1 MFKPQRWLILVLLL
15 PFTLV
20 RPAWAEPADWTLMIY
35 MAADNDLE
43 QAALIDLDEIEAGM
57 PGSNVEVLVFIDR
70 AAGYSEDLGNWTDA
84 KILRM
89 RPDSA
94 RGEVHAQVLLELGE
108 VNTGDPANLTKFIN
122 YSRSNYPARHY
133 GLVLWDH
140 GGGWQGMADDEQ
152 PGNGSDHDNLTLTEL
167 SDALRASIDPE
178 HPLDLIGFDM
188 CLMAQLEVGYEVAP
202 YARFMVA
209 SQAVEPGYGWPYDA
223 LLPEFGN
230 AVSPKR
236 LAQNI
241 VRKYASFTNDKSER
255 IATQSAFD
263 LTKLEAVRS
272 NLDALTDKL
281 ATVSG
286 KQWPGL
292 TRALFWGD
300 SFESGGKAANL
311 RQGERA
317 LASSDLLDVMKRGQL
332 ALGRSFPARAQLK
345 QLTKSIEAAVIDN
358 HVSLRHRLSHGLSI
372 YAPPSD
378 KTFNKNYSASRFAK
392 ASRWDD
398 YLRLLHRNQQSN
410 KDAPRITAINYV
422 RAGTNQK
429 VERGSMLDGTT
440 LKLTVE
446 GNHLL
451 WVSGL
456 FGRHDAKLNGHVIYA
471 EQYLFDSRFMQEKL
485 RKSGAAAD
493 LLIPEFKGNR
503 AELEM
508 ETSPASF
515 AITNGN
521 TSAFATLD
529 ITSAQLGQDNTAS
542 IQAMIKREGAGEH
555 RAVISF
561 DLMTWQATSVVLLI
575 EQKDGRLVPRG
586 IEPEADD
593 QITLLYKFVEAGKQD
608 SSLVRGAVMPWQKGL
623 ELIMD
628 EVPKGQ
634 YKAWAIAE
642 NLSGETHVASTSIT
656 TTEAASDVQAGFAG
670 AKTLS
675 IDNLKGSWSSADG
688 STTFSIGK
696 RMEPKS
702 EYAQLVVKT
711 EELPAAARDYTFLI
725 KLDTR
730 LLPTLHLL
738 VLDQNKKL
746 LGREVF
752 MLLANPQQ
760 PNRLW
765 VKTLM
770 GGDDNAL
777 GEIVEV
783 VRKTDL
789 VQANSNENNSGGNT
803 NKLLQTLVGEWQG
816 QSDEG
821 AIWIRLL
828 ANGTFQQVETPYDQ
842 SGRSESWGKYRF
854 DGRLMNVQ
862 FEGGRFCNNWGCE
875 AWYPDPL
882 EPFALTVGKNQ
893 LVTPWTT
900 LQRQR

>member
-1 MFKPQRWLILVLLL
+1 MFKPQPWLILVLLL
-15 PFTLV
+15 PLTFAPL
-20 RPAWAEPADWTLMIY
+20 AWAEPVDWTLMIY

-57 PGSNVEVLVFIDR
+57 PEANVEVLVFIDR
-70 AAGYSEDLGNWTDA
+70 AEGYSEDLGNWTDA

-89 RPDSA
+89 RPDSV

-122 YSRSNYPARHY
+122 YSRSNYPAQHY

-152 PGNGSDHDNLTLTEL
+152 PGNGSEHDNLTLTEV
-167 SDALRASIDPE
+167 SDALRASIDPR

-223 LLPEFGN
+223 LLPEFGE
-230 AVSPKR
+230 ALAPKQ

-241 VRKYASFTNDKSER
+241 VRKYASFTDDKSER

-263 LTKLEAVRS
+263 LSKLEAVRS

-281 ATVSG
+281 AQVSEQ
-286 KQWPGL
+286 QWPGL
-292 TRALFWGD
+292 SRALFWGD
-300 SFESGGKAANL
+300 SFETGGKAANL

-317 LASSDLLDVMKRGQL
+317 LASSDLLDVMKRGQV
-332 ALGRSFPARAQLK
+332 ALGRAFPAKSQLH

-372 YAPPSD
+372 YAPPAS
-378 KTFNKNYSASRFAK
+378 KTFNKEYFASRFAK

-398 YLRLLHRNQQSN
+398 YLQLLHGKQQTN
-410 KDAPRITAINYV
+410 KDAPRITSINYV
-422 RAGTNQK
+422 RGGTNQK
-429 VERGSMLDGTT
+429 VDQGSMLDGTT

-456 FGRHDAKLNGHVIYA
+456 FGRQDAKLNGHVIYA

-485 RKSGAAAD
+485 GKSGAAAD
-493 LLIPEFKGNR
+493 LLIPEFKGRR

-515 AITNGN
+515 AITNGS

-542 IQAMIKREGAGEH
+542 IQAMVKREGAGEH
-555 RAVISF
+555 RAVITF
-561 DLMTWQATSVVLLI
+561 DLMSWQATNVVLLI

-586 IEPEADD
+586 LEPKPAD
-593 QITLLYKFVEAGKQD
+593 QITLLYKFVEAGKQN
-608 SSLVRGAVMPWQKGL
+608 SSLVRGAVMPWQQGL

-628 EVPKGQ
+628 EVPKGR
-634 YKAWAIAE
+634 YTAWAIAE

-656 TTEAASDVQAGFAG
+656 TIEANRDVQAGFAG
-670 AKTLS
+670 AKKLS
-675 IDNLKGSWSSADG
+675 IDNLQGSWSSADG

-696 RMEPKS
+696 RLEPKS
-702 EYAQLVVKT
+702 EFAQLIVNT
-711 EELPAAARDYTFLI
+711 QELPAAARNYTFLI

-746 LGREVF
+746 QGREVF

-765 VKTLM
+765 VKTLL
-770 GGDDNAL
+770 GGDGNAL

-783 VRKTDL
+783 VRTQGLD
-789 VQANSNENNSGGNT
+789 QNNTT
-803 NKLLQTLVGEWQG
+803 NNPLETLVGEWQG

-821 AIWIRLL
+821 SIWIRLL
-828 ANGTFQQVETPYDQ
+828 PNGTFQQVETPYDQ
-842 SGRSESWGKYRF
+842 SGRSESWGRYRF
-854 DGRLMNVQ
+854 DGGLMRVQ
-862 FEGGRFCNNWGCE
+862 FEGGRHCDNWGCE

-882 EPFALTVGKNQ
+882 DPFPLQIGKNQ
-893 LVTPWTT
+893 LGTPWATF
-900 LQRQR
+900 QRQR